1 MNDTDYT
8 TFLIR
13 NIPRKEWSKIK
24 IACLQESVGIN
35 SAILKIINKISKGE
49 ISVGWYR
56 ENIFRLHG
64 FKARRKLLKKIQG

>member
-49 ISVGWYR
+49 ISVG
-56 ENIFRLHG
+56 
-64 FKARRKLLKKIQG
+64 